1 VRPRTAVAPPE
12 PRPSPTPASRMA
24 PPAPLEQPEP
34 APARAAQPL
43 PAPRPTYDALLAEGH
58 TALDGGKHEEALR
71 KYDDAMRLCPER
83 PEAYFEQAV
92 LLTEREMHPAARE
105 LLDRALALDACF
117 LPAMV
122 LLARVHLRTGKAE
135 KAHALLLQVVT
146 ALSELDQDAPLQGWP
161 SMNAGALR
169 KSCER
174 LLERGAMGEAR

>member
-1 VRPRTAVAPPE
+1 MPK
-12 PRPSPTPASRMA
+12 
-24 PPAPLEQPEP
+24 PAPV
-34 APARAAQPL
+34 RAAEPSL
-43 PAPRPTYDALLAEGH
+43 PPRPTYDGLLAEGH
-58 TALDGGKHEEALR
+58 TAVDAGKHEEALR

-92 LLTEREMHPAARE
+92 LLTERGMLPAARE

-135 KAHALLLQVVT
+135 KAQALLLQVVT
-146 ALSELDQDAPLQGWP
+146 ALAELAHDTPLQGWP
-161 SMNAGALR
+161 SMTAGALR

-174 LLERGAMGEAR
+174 LLRRGAIGEAR